1 MSFDAALSDVRSE
14 LESLKKKYEDDE
26 ALLLEKQILIIRE
39 MRTVTDKLDRWKASI
54 FCEGLEKIYRI
65 LDTENVIQWII
76 CIQHDTK
83 DFGMEYD
90 EQMFNASIDSFAKV
104 NMEVSLQIHDDK
116 VGVVYSVTIHTVHPH
131 AKELVR
137 NSINDYTQKPE
148 ASEHECWSYW
158 PHTKRP
164 TFNYQ
169 YLKQHLVSVE

>member
-1 MSFDAALSDVRSE
+1 MSFDAQLSDVRSE

-26 ALLLEKQILIIRE
+26 ALLLEKQSLIIRE

-54 FCEGLEKIYRI
+54 FCEGLEKIYKM
-65 LDTENVIQWII
+65 LDTDNVIQWII
-76 CIQHDTK
+76 CIHHQTK
-83 DFGMEYD
+83 DLGMEYE

-104 NMEVSLQIHDDK
+104 NMEVSLQIHGDK
-116 VGVVYSVTIHTVHPH
+116 LGVVYSILIHTAHPH
-131 AKELVR
+131 TKELIR

-148 ASEHECWSYW
+148 DSEHECWSYW

-169 YLKQHLVSVE
+169 YLKEHFVSEI